1 MHRYRYI
8 YQIDTFIGSFIIF
21 LKPGTMEVEEYQ
33 SIQRIIPNITRHTRI
48 FVTYGPFLPSS
59 NFELAIDAFETVYR
73 RRNRQGKTEKL
84 HLVIASNYDH
94 TDRNQRN
101 YYASLVRNAC
111 AKRSAADILLMTGLS
126 TVSKKTLLTFS
137 VAVLYTQM
145 DDILALPI
153 LEAMYVARP
162 VIAITNSVT
171 EEYLPKNVGYLVK
184 ATPNAFAHTMDS
196 LLENA
201 NIAETCGNKA
211 KIYYS
216 DNFSFGKY
224 SKRVIRFVESSS
236 RSPRNYTVLS
246 CLECYDQI
254 NNK

>member
-1 MHRYRYI
+1 
-8 YQIDTFIGSFIIF
+8 
-21 LKPGTMEVEEYQ
+21 MEVEESQ

-59 NFELAIDAFETVYR
+59 NFELAINAFEIVYR
-73 RRNRQGKTEKL
+73 RRNRQGKTDKL
-84 HLVIASNYDH
+84 QLVIASNYDH

-101 YYASLVRNAC
+101 YYSSLVRNAC
-111 AKRSAADILLMTGLS
+111 VKRSAADILLMTSLP
-126 TVSKKTLLTFS
+126 TISKKTLLTFS
-137 VAVLYTQM
+137 VAVLYTQI

-162 VIAITNSVT
+162 VIAVINPVT

-184 ATPNAFAHTMDS
+184 GTPHAFAHTMDT
-196 LLENA
+196 LLDNTNA
-201 NIAETCGNKA
+201 AETCGTKA

-216 DNFSFGKY
+216 DNFAFGKY
-224 SKRVIRFVESSS
+224 SKKVNRFVEGSLPSNQNS
-236 RSPRNYTVLS
+236 TVLS

-254 NNK
+254 NNS